1 MVQGCYK
8 VADNLYAA
16 ICNKEKMGEAGG
28 GVSQQSQVR
37 FMRLF
42 TDTQVKRE
50 KAKFSL

>member
-16 ICNKEKMGEAGG
+16 ICSKKKMGGG
-28 GVSQQSQVR
+28 GVAQQSQVR
-37 FMRLF
+37 FMRIF
-42 TDTQVKRE
+42 TDTQVKWE